1 MIASV
6 PTPYQQGQY
15 SHHHYHN
22 HQAGKKVI
30 HASKLEGQ
38 KAKGG
43 DLTTLC
49 SVIRSPPFAIQPFV
63 CTPSRGAT
71 RVSVAS
77 LGSAEQTYLF
87 MPRSFSVKYQSAIE
101 ANTASNNMNSNFFT
115 YKVIFTRCAE
125 RNQNASRLRKIG
137 AHSITR
143 PFCTISPA
151 QKCGRT
157 TRYKPSGSIVF
168 TTSLEFRGDATGA
181 VPTDQWPRQSEVQCS

>member
-43 DLTTLC
+43 DLITLQ
-49 SVIRSPPFAIQPFV
+49 SVVRSPPFAIQPFV

-115 YKVIFTRCAE
+115 
-125 RNQNASRLRKIG
+125 
-137 AHSITR
+137 
-143 PFCTISPA
+143 
-151 QKCGRT
+151 
-157 TRYKPSGSIVF
+157 
-168 TTSLEFRGDATGA
+168 TSLEFRGDATGA